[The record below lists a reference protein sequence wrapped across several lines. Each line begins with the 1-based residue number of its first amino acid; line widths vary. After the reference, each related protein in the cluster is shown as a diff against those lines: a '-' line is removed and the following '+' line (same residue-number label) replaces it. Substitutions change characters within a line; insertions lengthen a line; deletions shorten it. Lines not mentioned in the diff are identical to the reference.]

1 MDFPG
6 RLSAQVSDR
15 FTADQLA
22 DAFLLSSSLEYPE
35 GLVLSIEKLPDRSV
49 QSPH

>member
-35 GLVLSIEKLPDRSV
+35 DLVLSIEKLPDRSV